1 MIWTQQMSVFSPSS
15 LLFSDSPS
23 GTHTHVRTHT
33 QTLVECVNS
42 LMAWLPFERNIL
54 TKKYEVTELVFL
66 WLILS
71 PSPSDWEGPFNS
83 RQAPVFC
90 PVNYIHTNL
99 PASYPLFHFLE
110 TVFKEHI
117 LCIACLPLFW
127 INPHFSPCI
136 HKIKIVVQR
145 ECSAAHSLGSPTVL
159 GLDWWLKSHSL
170 SNHHNAR
177 HTLGLPQELL
187 LLRMESPCPVV
198 GPLSSLCFH

>member
-1 MIWTQQMSVFSPSS
+1 MRLIIGVYRV
-15 LLFSDSPS
+15 LLQPKAHDLNSTNISFLTFLFAFLRLFFWD
-23 GTHTHVRTHT
+23 THTHMCVHT

-54 TKKYEVTELVFL
+54 TKKYEITELVFL

-83 RQAPVFC
+83 WQAPVFC

-127 INPHFSPCI
+127 INPHVFPLHSQNKNSCAEG
-136 HKIKIVVQR
+136 VQ
-145 ECSAAHSLGSPTVL
+145 CS
-159 GLDWWLKSHSL
+159 SL
-170 SNHHNAR
+170 SGVTNCSRAE
-177 HTLGLPQELL
+177 LVIEKSLPFQP
-187 LLRMESPCPVV
+187 S
-198 GPLSSLCFH
+198 